1 MDAFRKLVSPT
12 ALHVY
17 SSFGYDLREI
27 TRHPISMALV
37 PNKMRRPVFVSSV
50 PKSGTWL
57 LRDILEMATGLKAH
71 EPQIG
76 PGMPDYADEMLIE
89 FPTGKFFSWHS
100 TLTPKSVAHL

>member
-1 MDAFRKLVSPT
+1 MTKIAVVASPSPSKIGGS
-12 ALHVY
+12 VC
-17 SSFGYDLREI
+17 
-27 TRHPISMALV
+27 
-37 PNKMRRPVFVSSV
+37 VSSV
-50 PKSGTWL
+50 PESGTWL
-57 LRDILEMATGLKAH
+57 LRDILEMAADLKAH